1 MYLFAGL
8 GNIGKEYESTRHN
21 LGFICV
27 DKIIEKYGYKDKK
40 DKFNATIF
48 STVID
53 EKIVLIVK
61 PNTYMNRS
69 GIAISQIKSFYKIPL
84 ENIFVFHDDLDLSL
98 GKIKFKIG
106 GSSAGHNGLKSIDQ
120 FIGNNYARIRLGIGR
135 PNNKNDIVDF
145 VFNFCGQRVGFRLL
159 CSSRCA
165 VLFVF
170 FVVHFF
176 PFPDKTKK
184 TISTGIVYCF
194 CLPVNRNGKG
204 NYFQP

>member
-8 GNIGKEYESTRHN
+8 GNIGKEYENTRHN

-120 FIGNNYARIRLGIGR
+120 FIGNNYARIRLDIGR

-145 VFNFCGQRVGFRLL
+145 VLNKFNSEEKIILNNIIDVV
-159 CSSRCA
+159 SRS
-165 VLFVF
+165 VVYLFS
-170 FVVHFF
+170 
-176 PFPDKTKK
+176 DKKD
-184 TISTGIVYCF
+184 CF
-194 CLPVNRNGKG
+194 INMCNKYINIK
-204 NYFQP
+204 Y

>member
-106 GSSAGHNGLKSIDQ
+106 EK
-120 FIGNNYARIRLGIGR
+120 
-135 PNNKNDIVDF
+135 
-145 VFNFCGQRVGFRLL
+145 
-159 CSSRCA
+159 
-165 VLFVF
+165 
-170 FVVHFF
+170 
-176 PFPDKTKK
+176 
-184 TISTGIVYCF
+184 
-194 CLPVNRNGKG
+194 
-204 NYFQP
+204 YFK

>member
-61 PNTYMNRS
+61 PNTYMNGS

-145 VFNFCGQRVGFRLL
+145 VLNKFNSEEKIILNNIIDVV
-159 CSSRCA
+159 SRS
-165 VLFVF
+165 VVYLFS
-170 FVVHFF
+170 
-176 PFPDKTKK
+176 DKKD
-184 TISTGIVYCF
+184 
-194 CLPVNRNGKG
+194 
-204 NYFQP
+204 YFINMCNKYMNIKY

>member
-8 GNIGKEYESTRHN
+8 GNIGKEYENTRHN

-48 STVID
+48 STLID
-53 EKIVLIVK
+53 KNTVLIVK
-61 PNTYMNRS
+61 PNTYMNKS

-145 VFNFCGQRVGFRLL
+145 VLNKFNSEEKIILNNIIDVV
-159 CSSRCA
+159 SRS
-165 VLFVF
+165 VVYLFS
-170 FVVHFF
+170 
-176 PFPDKTKK
+176 DKKD
-184 TISTGIVYCF
+184 
-194 CLPVNRNGKG
+194 
-204 NYFQP
+204 YFINMCNKYMNIKY